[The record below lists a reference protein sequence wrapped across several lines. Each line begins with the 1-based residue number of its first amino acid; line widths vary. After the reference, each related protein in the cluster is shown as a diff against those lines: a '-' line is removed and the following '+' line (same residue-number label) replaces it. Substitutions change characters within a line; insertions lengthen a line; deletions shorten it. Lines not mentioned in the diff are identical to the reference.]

1 MQFRERVEVQHV
13 VDANGVRP
21 AGAEAQGLT
30 SAEAGERLRQYGP
43 NEVPERRENRWLSFL
58 RKFWAPVPW
67 MLEVAIVLT
76 LVLGRQA
83 DAVIIFFL
91 LAFNAVL
98 SFVQES
104 RAENA
109 LALLRQHLA
118 INARVRRDG
127 KWQVLPARDLV
138 PGDVIHV
145 RVGDI
150 VPADARVLDGDV
162 QLDQS
167 ALTGEALPV
176 EAARQAAVYSGS
188 IVQRGE
194 ATGEVVATGDKTYF
208 GRTAQLVQSAKTVTH
223 LETIIFN
230 IVKYLVAIDVLLV
243 VALLLYAPLVG
254 VPLPEALPFA
264 LILLVASVPV
274 ALPATFT
281 IAQALGS
288 IELSGRGVLVTR
300 LSAIEEAASM
310 DALCVDKTGTITLN
324 ELSVG
329 AVRAYPPFSSGQP
342 LEFAA
347 LASDA
352 ASQDAID
359 LAILRASAPSTSAA
373 AGQRLSFTPFDP
385 ATKRTEALV
394 KRGDT
399 LLRVV
404 KGMPEIVVSLCAAT
418 PAGLM
423 SDVEALS
430 AQGYRVLAVAVGS
443 GEELQLA
450 GLIALS
456 DRPRPDS
463 ATLVSTLRNLGV
475 QIRMVTGDAAPTAA
489 AIAREVG
496 IGEQVCGPQEIKGQL
511 DSRCKV
517 FAGVFPQDKYDLVR
531 RLQSAGHVVGMTG
544 DGVNDAPA
552 LKQAEVGIAVAG
564 ATDVAKAAASI
575 VLTDPGL
582 LNIVGAVESSRR
594 IYQRMLTYTLNKI
607 IKTIQI
613 GLFLSLAFF
622 LTRDFVITPFLVVL
636 LLFANDF
643 VTMSIATDNVGYSRK
658 PDRWRVAALVAS
670 AGLLALLVLGESFL
684 VLYLAEGVFRL
695 AWPQVQTLVFVMLVF
710 SGQATVY
717 LVRQRHHLWRGRPS
731 KWLVVATVADLIVV
745 SLLATQGL
753 LMAAVDWPAVLAV
766 LGIAIA
772 FMILMDPIK
781 IAVFARFGLV

>member
-1 MQFRERVEVQHV
+1 MLDGNEMRQ
-13 VDANGVRP
+13 
-21 AGAEAQGLT
+21 AEAESPGL
-30 SAEAGERLRQYGP
+30 SAAEAAERLRQYGP
-43 NEVPERRENRWLSFL
+43 NEVPERRENRWLVFW

-67 MLEVAIVLT
+67 MLEVAIILT
-76 LVLGRQA
+76 LVLGRQS

-91 LAFNAVL
+91 LAFNAVV
-98 SFVQES
+98 SFEQES

-109 LALLRQHLA
+109 LAFLRQHLA
-118 INARVRRDG
+118 INTRVRRDG
-127 KWQVLPARDLV
+127 EWRVRPARDLV
-138 PGDVIHV
+138 PGDLIHL

-150 VPADARVLDGDV
+150 VPADARLLDGDL

-167 ALTGEALPV
+167 ALTGESLPV
-176 EAARQAAVYSGS
+176 EASHQTAVYSGS

-194 ATGEVVATGDKTYF
+194 ATGEVTATGGKTYF
-208 GRTAQLVQSAKTVTH
+208 GKTAQLVQSARTVTH
-223 LETIIFN
+223 LESIILN
-230 IVKYLVAIDVLLV
+230 IVKYLVAIDILLV
-243 VALLLYAPLVG
+243 VALLFYAPLAG
-254 VPLPEALPFA
+254 VPLLEVLPFA
-264 LILLVASVPV
+264 LILLIASVPV

-281 IAQALGS
+281 IAQAFGS
-288 IELSGRGVLVTR
+288 LELSKRGVLVTR

-329 AVRAYPPFSSGQP
+329 AMRAYPPFAPSQP

-359 LAILRASAPSTSAA
+359 LAILRAPAVSASAA
-373 AGQRLSFTPFDP
+373 SDQRLSFTPFDP

-399 LLRVV
+399 NLRVI
-404 KGMPEIVVSLCAAT
+404 KGMPQIVASLCATT

-423 SDVEALS
+423 DDVEALS

-443 GEELQLA
+443 EEELQLA
-450 GLIALS
+450 GLIALI

-463 ATLVSTLRNLGV
+463 ATLVSDLHDLGV
-475 QIRMVTGDAAPTAA
+475 QVRMVTGDGAPTATA
-489 AIAREVG
+489 VARQVG
-496 IGEQVCGPQEIKGQL
+496 IGEQVCGPREITGRL
-511 DSRCKV
+511 DLKCRV
-517 FAGVFPQDKYDLVR
+517 FAGVFPEDKYNLVR
-531 RLQSAGHVVGMTG
+531 ALQAAGHVVGMTG

-552 LKQAEVGIAVAG
+552 LRQSEVGIAVSG

-582 LNIVGAVESSRR
+582 LNIVGAIESSRR

-607 IKTIQI
+607 LKTIQI
-613 GLFLSLAFF
+613 GLFLSLTFF
-622 LTRDFVITPFLVVL
+622 VTGEFVITPFLVVL

-658 PDRWRVAALVAS
+658 PDRWRVAPLVAS
-670 AGLLALLVLGESFL
+670 SGLLALLVLVESFL
-684 VLYLAEGVFRL
+684 VLYLALNVFHL
-695 AWPQVQTLVFVMLVF
+695 AWPQVQTLAFVMLVF

-717 LVRQRHHLWRGRPS
+717 LVRQRHHLWQGRPS
-731 KWLVVATVADLIVV
+731 KWLVAATVGDLIVV
-745 SLLATQGL
+745 SFLATQGL
-753 LMAAVDWPAVLAV
+753 LVTPVGWSAILAV
-766 LGIAIA
+766 LGIAVA
-772 FMILMDPIK
+772 FMFLMDPIK
-781 IAVFARFGLV
+781 VAIFKRFGLA

>member
-1 MQFRERVEVQHV
+1 MSV
-13 VDANGVRP
+13 NGT
-21 AGAEAQGLT
+21 GQAEAQGLT
-30 SAEAGERLRQYGP
+30 AAEAAKRLQQYGP
-43 NEVPERRENRWLSFL
+43 NEVPERRENPWLSFL

-67 MLEVAIVLT
+67 MLEAAIVLT

-91 LAFNAVL
+91 LVFNAVL

-118 INARVRRDG
+118 INTRVRRDG
-127 KWQVLPARDLV
+127 EWQLLPARELV

-150 VPADARVLDGDV
+150 VPADVRVLDGDV

-167 ALTGEALPV
+167 ALTGESLPV
-176 EAARQAAVYSGS
+176 EASRQGAMYSGS

-194 ATGEVVATGDKTYF
+194 ATAEVVATGGKTYF
-208 GRTAQLVQSAKTVTH
+208 GKTTQLVQSAKTVTH

-230 IVKYLVAIDVLLV
+230 IVKYLLVIDVLLV
-243 VALLLYAPLVG
+243 AALLIYVPLVG
-254 VPLPEALPFA
+254 ISLLAALPFA

-288 IELSGRGVLVTR
+288 LELSRRGVLVTR

-329 AVRAYPPFSSGQP
+329 AVRAYPPFAPDQP

-359 LAILRASAPSTSAA
+359 LAILRASATPTSVAPYR
-373 AGQRLSFTPFDP
+373 RLSFTPFDP
-385 ATKRTEALV
+385 ATKRTEAV
-394 KRGDT
+394 VEQDGTR
-399 LLRVV
+399 LRVM
-404 KGMPEIVVSLCAAT
+404 KGLPQVLTSLSAAVPPELT
-418 PAGLM
+418 
-423 SDVEALS
+423 SDVASLS
-430 AQGYRVLAVAVGS
+430 AQGYRVLAVAAGS
-443 GEELQLA
+443 DGSLRLA
-450 GLIALS
+450 GLIALV

-463 ATLVSTLRNLGV
+463 AALVSTLRDLGV
-475 QIRMVTGDAAPTAA
+475 RIRMITGDAAPTAL
-489 AIAREVG
+489 AIARQVG
-496 IGEQVCGPQEIKGQL
+496 MDGQACGPQEIKGQH
-511 DSRCKV
+511 DGRCTV
-517 FAGVFPQDKYDLVR
+517 FAGVLPQDKYDLVR
-531 RLQSAGHVVGMTG
+531 ALQSAGHVVGMTG

-552 LKQAEVGIAVAG
+552 LKQAEVGVAVAG
-564 ATDVAKAAASI
+564 ATDVAKAAASM

-582 LNIVGAVESSRR
+582 LNLVSAVKTSRQ

-607 IKTIQI
+607 IKTIQVA
-613 GLFLSLAFF
+613 LFLTLAFF
-622 LTRDFVITPFLVVL
+622 VTKEFVITPFLVVL

-643 VTMSIATDNVGYSRK
+643 VTMAIATDNVGYSDK
-658 PDRWRVAALVAS
+658 PDRWQVPALVATS
-670 AGLLALLVLGESFL
+670 GLLAMLVLAESFL
-684 VLYLAEGVFRL
+684 VLYLAEGVFHL
-695 AWPQVQTLVFVMLVF
+695 ALPQLQTLIFVMLVF

-717 LVRQRHHLWRGRPS
+717 LVRQRRHLWQSRPS
-731 KWLVVATVADLIVV
+731 RWLIMATIGDLIVV

-753 LMAAVDWPAVLAV
+753 LMTAVGWQAVLAV
-766 LGIAIA
+766 LGIAVA
-772 FMILMDPIK
+772 FMFLMDPIK
-781 IAVFARFGLV
+781 VIIFERFGLA